1 MHRDELLSKLRGI
14 NATILTRSIDIMVS
28 RVRNKIGDK
37 AKPARFIQTIWG
49 SGYIFVAKELKA

>member
-37 AKPARFIQTIWG
+37 AKPARLFKLFGVVVTSLLQK
-49 SGYIFVAKELKA
+49 S

>member
-1 MHRDELLSKLRGI
+1 
-14 NATILTRSIDIMVS
+14 LTRSIDIMVS

-49 SGYIFVAKELKA
+49 SGYIFVAKELKS